1 MENVRRTVRKVQIIF
16 GRNEAPC
23 GSILRRLM
31 TKFETISS
39 VLTSKSPERKRS
51 SRSEEQL
58 VLVQD
63 SVTVSPKKFNW
74 PQLDIPTASLYRILR
89 RITSIF
95 VKCLNN

>member
-1 MENVRRTVRKVQIIF
+1 MENVRRTVRKLQIIF

-23 GSILRRLM
+23 GSIGRRLM

-39 VLTSKSPERKRS
+39 VLTAKSPEPKRS

-63 SVTVSPKKFNW
+63 SVTVSQKKLICRSW
-74 PQLDIPTASLYRILR
+74 
-89 RITSIF
+89 TSRPLHCIEF
-95 VKCLNN
+95 CVA